1 MSTIYSGVGLVSGI
15 DIQALVDGLI
25 AADSRPRDLL
35 LRRISKIDAQRTAFL
50 DISARISAILSR
62 VTSLKS
68 SSAFQAATAASA
80 NPAVIAP
87 TVSAGA
93 VPGTYSFLVQSLATR
108 HQLVSRGFQSADA
121 PLGAGSVTIES
132 SQARVN
138 AQTRLDHLN
147 GFVGVQRGAFKITDA
162 SGVSATISISDALTL
177 QDVVER
183 VNAASVAVSA
193 EIDGDHL
200 VLRETSGGALRIS
213 EVDGAHV
220 AADLGFDA
228 GRTYSATGQL
238 NGSDLVFLAGGTQLA
253 RLNDGN
259 GVRRAA
265 AGGDFTVSGDG
276 FDTFTVDL
284 SGLLTID
291 THVAQLNHGAAA
303 NFGVM
308 RITTTDADGT
318 QHASE
323 VDLTGL
329 QTVGQ
334 IRDAIQA
341 AVPGLTV
348 TLAGNPGRLIV
359 GYSDNSAR
367 ALKIEDVSGTA
378 ARDLGITGDV
388 TTGKIDG
395 RQILYMDTV
404 QDVVNAINYANGN
417 TGAVTAATS
426 GPRLTLSSTGG
437 GNLTLA
443 RVGASMAL
451 ADLGLSETTY
461 AGTASGRRLLAGIDS
476 TLLHTLNGG
485 KGLAP
490 GTIRIQC
497 GASELTLDLSGAES
511 LGEIVR
517 QINGAASGAGMNIE
531 AGFDATGTRLQITSI
546 DGVTPLTITDVSG
559 QFAVQAGIASTGT
572 TIRGANLQ
580 KQYIAETTL
589 LSSLDGGA
597 GVSLGKIK
605 VTNSLGLVR
614 TIDLAVGSVTTVGDV
629 LYQINTLQG
638 ELGISARINDTGDGI
653 IVSDASG
660 GTLALK
666 IEDSGGSVARGLR
679 IAGEFADHAVDG
691 AFEERYEV
699 TGSSSLNDLV
709 SRINA
714 ASRLATASVLN
725 DGNPVNPMR
734 LQLTSSA
741 SGLTGELLVDGAAL
755 GLDLTTLSR
764 AQDAR
769 VVVGSG
775 QDGILL
781 TSASN
786 TLTNVVPG
794 LTINL
799 TGISEQAVAVT
810 VSQDM
815 ESLVS
820 TISGLVSSYNSAI
833 DRIDQLSSYNSET
846 EERGILLGD
855 GTLLTLES
863 RLSRLVTR
871 RAEGALNLLSQV
883 GLRLESG
890 QLVFDEQKFRDALAA
905 DPDAVSELFTDPADG
920 LAAWMES
927 QLKAIT
933 DTTGLI
939 DRREESLQKQKDL
952 LSKRVDQ
959 MNELL
964 DLKRARL
971 MRQFAA
977 MEQALSELQ
986 AQQSALTQLSALSA
1000 TG

>member
-35 LRRISKIDAQRTAFL
+35 LQRISNIDAQRTAFL

-62 VTSLKS
+62 VTSLKT
-68 SSAFQAATAASA
+68 SSAFQAATATSA

-108 HQLVSRGFQSADA
+108 HQLVSRGYASADA
-121 PLGAGSVTIES
+121 PLGAGSVTVES

-138 AQTRLDHLN
+138 AQTRLDDLN
-147 GFVGVQRGAFKITDA
+147 GYAGVQRGSFKITDA
-162 SGVSATISISDALTL
+162 TGASATISISDALTL

-183 VNAASVAVSA
+183 INSASVAVAA

-220 AADLGFDA
+220 AADLGFGA
-228 GRTYSATGQL
+228 GRTYSASGQL
-238 NGSDLVFLAGGTQLA
+238 DGSDLVYLAGGTQLA

-265 AGGDFTVSGDG
+265 AGGDFTVGGDG
-276 FDTFTVDL
+276 FETFSVDL

-291 THVAQLNHGAAA
+291 THVAQLNHGAAV
-303 NFGVM
+303 NLGVM
-308 RITTTDADGT
+308 RITTTDADGA
-318 QHASE
+318 QHASD

-341 AVPGLTV
+341 AVPGVTV
-348 TLAGNPGRLIV
+348 TLAGNPGRFIV
-359 GYSDNSAR
+359 GYSDSAVR

-378 ARDLGITGDV
+378 ARDLGISGDV
-388 TTGKIDG
+388 TNGKIDG

-404 QDVVNAINYANGN
+404 QDVVNAINHAKGN
-417 TGAVTAATS
+417 AGGVTATTS
-426 GPRLTLSSTGG
+426 GPRLTLTSASG

-443 RVGASMAL
+443 RIGASGAL
-451 ADLGLSETTY
+451 LDLGLAEQTY
-461 AGTASGRRLLAGIDS
+461 AGSASSRRLLAGVDS

-485 KGLAP
+485 QGLAP
-490 GTIRIQC
+490 GTIRIQS
-497 GASELTLDLSGAES
+497 GAGDLTLDLTGAES

-517 QINGAASGAGMNIE
+517 QINDAASAAGMNIE
-531 AGFDATGTRLQITSI
+531 AGFDPTGTRLQVVSI
-546 DGVTPLTITDVSG
+546 DGVTPVTVSDLSG
-559 QFAVQAGIASTGT
+559 EFAAQTGIADTGT
-572 TIRGANLQ
+572 TLRGANLQ

-589 LSSLDGGA
+589 LSSLNGGS
-597 GVSLGKIK
+597 GVALGKIK
-605 VTNSLGLVR
+605 LTNSLGIFK
-614 TIDLAVGSVTTVGDV
+614 TIDLAVGSVKTVGDV
-629 LYQINTLQG
+629 IGQINTLQG
-638 ELGISARINDTGDGI
+638 ELGVSARINDTGDGI
-653 IVSDASG
+653 VVSDASG
-660 GTLALK
+660 GTLALT

-679 IAGEFADHAVDG
+679 IAGEFADHVVDG
-691 AFEERYEV
+691 TFEERYEV
-699 TGSSSLNDLV
+699 SGSTSLNDLV
-709 SRINA
+709 SQINA
-714 ASRLATASVLN
+714 DSRLATASVLN

-741 SGLTGELLVDGAAL
+741 SGLAGELLVDGASL

-775 QDGILL
+775 QGGILI

-799 TGISEQAVAVT
+799 TGTSEEPVEVT
-810 VSQDM
+810 VSQDI

-833 DRIDQLSSYNSET
+833 DRMNQLSSYNTET

-871 RAEGALNLLSQV
+871 RAEGTLNFLSQV

-890 QLVFDEQKFRDALAA
+890 KLVFDEQKFRDAVAA
-905 DPDAVSELFTDPADG
+905 DPAAVSELFTDPADG
-920 LAAWMES
+920 LAAWMET

-933 DTTGLI
+933 DTSGLI

-952 LSKRVDQ
+952 LSGRVDQ

-986 AQQSALTQLSALSA
+986 AQQSALTQLSALSSS
-1000 TG
+1000 G